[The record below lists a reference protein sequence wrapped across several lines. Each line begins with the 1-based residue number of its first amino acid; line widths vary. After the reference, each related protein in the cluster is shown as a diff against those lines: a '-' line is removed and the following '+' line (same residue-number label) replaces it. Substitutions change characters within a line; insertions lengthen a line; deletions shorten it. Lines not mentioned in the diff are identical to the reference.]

1 MNFWFNLLVSTL
13 RDLPYGKINIK
24 LPNNKIFKFKG
35 FKNGPSVNLEI
46 LQDSSLKKIMTEGQL
61 VLLKILLKIKFVLQT

>member
-46 LQDSSLKKIMTEGQL
+46 FA
-61 VLLKILLKIKFVLQT
+61 VCVIKRAIRFADG